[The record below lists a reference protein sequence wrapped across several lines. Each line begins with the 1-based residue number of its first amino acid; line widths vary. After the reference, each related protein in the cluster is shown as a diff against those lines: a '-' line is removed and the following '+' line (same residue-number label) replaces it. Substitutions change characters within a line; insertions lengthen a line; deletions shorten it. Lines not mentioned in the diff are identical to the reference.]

1 MRRTML
7 WAAALFALTLSAC
20 GAQEPEKTEAAP
32 AAAETVQETK
42 EESLSQEP
50 EGESA
55 AKETQTQAAASLPV
69 IENADLEVF
78 LDLMGKS
85 ADEAAAALGEGRA
98 MTNEEDILINR
109 DYSAE
114 LFGHEADV
122 MLSFNLYQYE
132 KDLLELCNISFED
145 GSLEELKEQLTPI
158 LGEGET
164 LSEYSYSWDTDT
176 SNVILAAPFEGTLY
190 IEIALNQ

>member
-1 MRRTML
+1 MRKTML
-7 WAAALFALTLSAC
+7 WAAALCALALSAC
-20 GAQEPEKTEAAP
+20 GAPETEKTEAAP
-32 AAAETVQETK
+32 AVTKAQETGEQDVSK
-42 EESLSQEP
+42 EPIKESGQ
-50 EGESA
+50 G
-55 AKETQTQAAASLPV
+55 ETQAQNAAVSLPV
-69 IENADLEVF
+69 IEDADLEVF

-85 ADEAAAALGEGRA
+85 ADEAAAVLGEGRA

-109 DYSAE
+109 DYSAQ

-122 MLSFNLYQYE
+122 MMSFNLYQYE

-145 GSLEELKEQLTPI
+145 GSLEEIKEQLTPI
-158 LGEGET
+158 LGEGEA